1 MLRRDRVSVPAVCNR
16 HKADMPTITTDIGA
30 AATELIAGLEHL
42 LTSAA
47 AEEDVSADPQGGL

>member
-1 MLRRDRVSVPAVCNR
+1 
-16 HKADMPTITTDIGA
+16 MPTITTDIGA
-30 AATELIAGLEHL
+30 AATGLIAGLEHL